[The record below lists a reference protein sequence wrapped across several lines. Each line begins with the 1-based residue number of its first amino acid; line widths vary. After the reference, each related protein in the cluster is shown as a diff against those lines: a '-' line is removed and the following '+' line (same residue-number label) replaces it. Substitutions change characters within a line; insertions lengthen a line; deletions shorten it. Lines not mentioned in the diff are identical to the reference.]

1 MSYICEDAKSWD
13 KVANFLGIHTIQM
26 DYTLIA
32 AWLQLKK
39 PTRHL
44 IKRQRDMTRSL
55 EMVIEQVEILKA
67 EEMKIEGASRG

>member
-1 MSYICEDAKSWD
+1 
-13 KVANFLGIHTIQM
+13 M

>member
-32 AWLQLKK
+32 AWLHQKK
-39 PTRHL
+39 NQE
-44 IKRQRDMTRSL
+44 K
-55 EMVIEQVEILKA
+55 V
-67 EEMKIEGASRG
+67 